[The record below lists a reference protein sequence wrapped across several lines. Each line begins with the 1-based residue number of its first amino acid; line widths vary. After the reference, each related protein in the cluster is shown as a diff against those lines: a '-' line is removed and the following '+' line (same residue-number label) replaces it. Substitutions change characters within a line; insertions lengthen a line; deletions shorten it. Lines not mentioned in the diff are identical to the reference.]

1 MKSFAVHKIGRKKK
15 NVKKNCGKNCG
26 TSMTETKMK
35 QKKSEKCQK
44 IVGKN
49 RKNKMKKICDN
60 FDGIFSKKISKNYRN
75 IKKNCKIIYLI
86 MTSDP
91 GNAMVR

>member
-15 NVKKNCGKNCG
+15 KCKKKCGKNCW

-35 QKKSEKCQK
+35 QKKSENCQK

-75 IKKNCKIIYLI
+75 IRKK
-86 MTSDP
+86 
-91 GNAMVR
+91 